1 MVVPPHVPTMMPLA
15 KAEEV
20 AAELNELEAKYEEEV
35 EGFIWTY
42 KVRHISE
49 SRAFVD
55 VYDEDGILIGSF

>member
-20 AAELNELEAKYEEEV
+20 AAELNELEAKHEEED
-35 EGFIWTY
+35 FIWTY

-55 VYDEDGILIGSF
+55 VYDEAGILIGSF